1 MLSCGPMRILVAAL
15 PLALALP
22 FALALASTVTACGG
36 TVAPPT
42 LPEEKPRDL
51 GPEEV
56 GPVPPELRQ
65 VETDAY
71 SIVVDAP
78 ASAAVKEKVQAT
90 VTVRAKPGLLISTTD
105 EWKLETKAPQDVDV
119 STPVV
124 DKTGATVLKDSVTYL
139 ITIVPLRAG
148 VRHVT
153 FKLGGSVCDDEFCD
167 VVGDLMSWN
176 LEVK

>member
-1 MLSCGPMRILVAAL
+1 MRTPVLIALTTLLACGPG
-15 PLALALP
+15 PQK
-22 FALALASTVTACGG
+22 
-36 TVAPPT
+36 PT

-56 GPVPPELRQ
+56 GPVPPEVRHM
-65 VETDAY
+65 ETDAY
-71 SIVVDAP
+71 TVDVEAP
-78 ASAAVKEKVQAT
+78 ATAMVKQKVQAT
-90 VTVRAKPGLLISTTD
+90 VLVKAKPGLVVSPPD
-105 EWKLETKAPQDVDV
+105 EWKMETKVPQDIDV
-119 STPVV
+119 VAEAA
-124 DKTGATVLKDSVTYL
+124 DRKNATILKDSVTYL

-153 FKLGGSVCDDEFCD
+153 FKLDGQVCDDQFCD